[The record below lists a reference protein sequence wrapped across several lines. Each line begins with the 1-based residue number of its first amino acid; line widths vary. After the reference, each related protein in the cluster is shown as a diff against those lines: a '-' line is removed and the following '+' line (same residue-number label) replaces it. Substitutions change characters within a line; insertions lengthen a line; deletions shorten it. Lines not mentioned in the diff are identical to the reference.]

1 MIVSCDAEIGEVYRD
16 NKNNA
21 VAFDDQGPSAMNAI
35 ENLVKDF
42 EKEYKGSERAAAKKV
57 HKYLTEKAYR

>member
-1 MIVSCDAEIGEVYRD
+1 MLTH
-16 NKNNA
+16 
-21 VAFDDQGPSAMNAI
+21 SADVKHAI

-42 EKEYKGSERAAAKKV
+42 EKEHKGLEKAAAKKV

>member
-1 MIVSCDAEIGEVYRD
+1 MQSLSMTRVRL
-16 NKNNA
+16 
-21 VAFDDQGPSAMNAI
+21 AMNAI

-42 EKEYKGSERAAAKKV
+42 EKEYKGFEKAAAKKV